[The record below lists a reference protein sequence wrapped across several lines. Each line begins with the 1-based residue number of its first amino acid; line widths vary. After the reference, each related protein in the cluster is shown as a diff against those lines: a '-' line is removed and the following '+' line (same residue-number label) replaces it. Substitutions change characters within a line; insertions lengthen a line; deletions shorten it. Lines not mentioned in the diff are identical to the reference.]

1 MKTVLAMINISI
13 GFVRSHASSFSG
25 CLTCEEL
32 LSLNTGCSLPSAM
45 GIYQAWPWI
54 YAIRNRLNAFWQG
67 VTPSYIQNTK
77 TSKNQK
83 RVARRLNTVL
93 IILISVCCGVKLR
106 SSGLH
111 RKLLYPRIHLPRLT
125 KCFYHMVEALGFSF
139 LLSVLSACLSV
150 CCSLLILF

>member
-1 MKTVLAMINISI
+1 MFASRLNAPLFGAIN
-13 GFVRSHASSFSG
+13 
-25 CLTCEEL
+25 CLKKKKQNKLKCL
-32 LSLNTGCSLPSAM
+32 
-45 GIYQAWPWI
+45 
-54 YAIRNRLNAFWQG
+54 AIRNRLNAFWQG